1 MTTTPLRAKY
11 IRDLAI
17 RSRAERTQQSYSRYV
32 SELARNYHRSP
43 ELISYQEVVDWLYYL
58 IKERAL
64 SVQLFRCSF
73 FLSRLV
79 PGRAHSSRGPRL
91 PRFMG
96 QSTCSPLR
104 PRSRSQGL
112 LPPSGSPWPFA
123 FTRSTAK
130 LVSSL
135 CKVTRSINPDNPSC
149 GVADGEM
156 FTLQSVSMGVIA
168 TVQEDFW

>member
-1 MTTTPLRAKY
+1 VSYRMIMTIRNTTGASRRSFPQ
-11 IRDLAI
+11 LAWPNSPA
-17 RSRAERTQQSYSRYV
+17 RSF
-32 SELARNYHRSP
+32 LA
-43 ELISYQEVVDWLYYL
+43 YQEVADWLYYL
-58 IKERAL
+58 IKEPAL

-123 FTRSTAK
+123 FTRSTANP
-130 LVSSL
+130 VSSL
-135 CKVTRSINPDNPSC
+135 WKVTRSINPDNPSC
-149 GVADGEM
+149 GVADGGM
-156 FTLQSVSMGVIA
+156 FTLQSVSMG
-168 TVQEDFW
+168 

>member
-1 MTTTPLRAKY
+1 MTTPLRAKY

-32 SELARNYHRSP
+32 SELARIYHRLP
-43 ELISYQEVVDWLYYL
+43 ELISYQEVADWLYYL

-91 PRFMG
+91 PLKRF
-96 QSTCSPLR
+96 CCR
-104 PRSRSQGL
+104 EH
-112 LPPSGSPWPFA
+112 
-123 FTRSTAK
+123 TRAK
-130 LVSSL
+130 NLIYYLAENFRAELMV
-135 CKVTRSINPDNPSC
+135 
-149 GVADGEM
+149 
-156 FTLQSVSMGVIA
+156 
-168 TVQEDFW
+168 